1 MLTQELMTNRSGLMT
16 PVSTTPAGQAPG
28 DPAELA
34 ARLIPDEELKPWSA
48 DDVPALPSFASK
60 IRECERL
67 CRAPY
72 SELPHEVQDALVLRR
87 LQQMVATIGVNPLW
101 AERLRAAG
109 ITGPPGSLED
119 WERIPLSDR
128 TVQREMLMGARA
140 GMVVPIGRGGFEV
153 VASGGTSDGL
163 PLEIVYSLRELRD
176 TYRMAGSFMGTY
188 QLREYLRGSDPRW
201 LFTNLADYQMWSSG
215 TMVGGVLQ
223 HVPGVNYVGAGPVTA
238 PVLEHMFSYPGPK
251 AMMGI
256 SAGIAIL
263 SDLGAAMPQEA
274 RESFR
279 VALYGSG
286 LLPPR
291 RRAELQAVYPNVAIL
306 SYFAATQAETIGLQL
321 RHDSP
326 WLAAVPGLH
335 LIEIVDDEGR
345 AVAEGETGELVVTRL
360 HAHEAPLLRL
370 KLGDRMIRRPALD
383 GPGLKTRQFEF
394 AGRTGDVLH
403 LNDSQYSAALAYSAL
418 RDDLRKAVAVDLDE
432 VAHEIQFVNH
442 RASKNITL
450 LAEVD
455 DAEALTHAVSTALGP
470 AGLQRVLAAALPRS
484 LSLFNGGEATPATIE
499 QSGYSFHVAFVHR
512 SSPEIERTAVG
523 KVPLVRD
530 REVMQESPFSR

>member
-1 MLTQELMTNRSGLMT
+1 MNSVSIM
-16 PVSTTPAGQAPG
+16 PVDQAPG
-28 DPAELA
+28 DTAELA
-34 ARLIPDEELKPWSA
+34 ARLIPDAELTPWSA

-72 SELPHEVQDALVLRR
+72 SELPYEVQDALVLRR
-87 LQQMVATIGVNPLW
+87 LQQMVSTALLNPLW
-101 AERLRAAG
+101 AERLNAAR
-109 ITGPPGSLED
+109 ITGPPATFED
-119 WERIPLSDR
+119 WERIPLSDKN
-128 TVQREMLMGARA
+128 VQRDMFMGARA

-163 PLEIVYSLRELRD
+163 PLEIVYSLRELHD
-176 TYRMAGSFMGTY
+176 TYRIAGSFMGTY
-188 QLREYLRGSDPRW
+188 QLREYLRGSDPKW
-201 LFTNLADYQMWSSG
+201 LLTNLADYQMWSSG

-223 HVPGVNYVGAGPVTA
+223 HVPGINYIGAGPVTG

-263 SDLGAAMPQEA
+263 SDLGVAMPQEA

-286 LLPPR
+286 LLPHR
-291 RRAELQAVYPNVAIL
+291 KRIELQTIYPNVAIL

-326 WLAAVPGLH
+326 CLAAVPGLH

-345 AVAEGETGELVVTRL
+345 AVAEGEVGELVVTRL
-360 HAHEAPLLRL
+360 HAHETPLLRL

-383 GPGLKTRQFEF
+383 GPGLKTHQFEF

-418 RDDLRKAVAVDLDE
+418 RDDLRTAVAVDLDE

-442 RASKNITL
+442 RERKNITL
-450 LAEVD
+450 VAAVD
-455 DAEALTHAVSTALGP
+455 DVDALTHTVSTALGP
-470 AGLQRVLAAALPRS
+470 AGLQRVFAAALPRS
-484 LSLFNGGEATPATIE
+484 LSLFNGGEATAATIE
-499 QSGYSFHVAFVHR
+499 KSGYSFHLTFVHR
-512 SSPEIERTAVG
+512 SSSEIERTAVG

-530 REVMQESPFSR
+530 REVTQESPFTVRRPPQNPMALP